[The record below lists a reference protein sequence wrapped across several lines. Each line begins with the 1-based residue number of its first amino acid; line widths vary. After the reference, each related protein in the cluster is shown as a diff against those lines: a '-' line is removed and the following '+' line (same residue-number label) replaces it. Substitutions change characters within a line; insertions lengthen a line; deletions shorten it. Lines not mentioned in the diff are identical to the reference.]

1 MDGFPSEQSKI
12 NDYTKWFHGIR
23 IHRDLDILFLT
34 IYESEALLLAD
45 IEAINTF
52 YKIKLTYSKNPLFE
66 KEPKEYLQ
74 RKTQK
79 RYKQSDCT
87 ELFKVLNFDLV
98 YTNHSHSD
106 HPCFQSFIDELDEK
120 LV

>member
-1 MDGFPSEQSKI
+1 M
-12 NDYTKWFHGIR
+12 
-23 IHRDLDILFLT
+23 DILFLT

-66 KEPKEYLQ
+66 KEHLQ